1 MFEHKNVLCLS
12 QGDTKKHFMFFFVLR
27 TSIYYSINYA
37 SEYRMKPEQEY
48 KVKEFMSK
56 DVVSVTPETS
66 VRKAAEVMAAEH
78 VSSALVCENK
88 KLLGIITEKDL
99 ARKIVAKGLDADKIM
114 AKDIMTTDV
123 VTVSSNT
130 SLYDAMVLINKRKI
144 KHLPVVD
151 NNAVVGI
158 ITAMEILRI
167 QPSYMEILAN
177 PVEKEEEGSE
187 F

>member
-1 MFEHKNVLCLS
+1 LRLLNVFIFS
-12 QGDTKKHFMFFFVLR
+12 FTVA
-27 TSIYYSINYA
+27 SI
-37 SEYRMKPEQEY
+37 MKPELDY
-48 KVKEFMSK
+48 KVAEFMNR
-56 DVVSVTPETS
+56 DLVQVRPDTS
-66 VRKAAEVMAAEH
+66 VKRCAEVMAAER
-78 VSSALVCENK
+78 VSSALVTEK
-88 KLLGIITEKDL
+88 KKVLGIVTEKDL

>member
-1 MFEHKNVLCLS
+1 M
-12 QGDTKKHFMFFFVLR
+12 
-27 TSIYYSINYA
+27 
-37 SEYRMKPEQEY
+37 
-48 KVKEFMSK
+48 
-56 DVVSVTPETS
+56 
-66 VRKAAEVMAAEH
+66 
-78 VSSALVCENK
+78 
-88 KLLGIITEKDL
+88 EKDL

-177 PVEKEEEGSE
+177 PIKREEEGSE

>member
-1 MFEHKNVLCLS
+1 MRLLNVFIPTFIVS
-12 QGDTKKHFMFFFVLR
+12 V
-27 TSIYYSINYA
+27 I
-37 SEYRMKPEQEY
+37 MKPESNY
-48 KVKEFMSK
+48 KVAEFMNC
-56 DVVSVTPETS
+56 DLVQVRPDTS
-66 VRKAAEVMAAEH
+66 VKRCAEVMAAER
-78 VSSALVCENK
+78 VSSALVTEK
-88 KLLGIITEKDL
+88 RKVLGIVTEKDL
-99 ARKIVAKGLDADKIM
+99 ARKIVAKGLDAEKAL

-151 NNAVVGI
+151 NNSVVGI
-158 ITAMEILRI
+158 ITAMEILRV

-177 PVEKEEEGSE
+177 PIEKEEEGSE

>member
-1 MFEHKNVLCLS
+1 
-12 QGDTKKHFMFFFVLR
+12 
-27 TSIYYSINYA
+27 
-37 SEYRMKPEQEY
+37 MKPELDY
-48 KVKEFMSK
+48 KVAEFMNR
-56 DVVSVTPETS
+56 DLVQVRPDTS
-66 VRKAAEVMAAEH
+66 VKRCAEVMAAER
-78 VSSALVCENK
+78 VSSALVTEK
-88 KLLGIITEKDL
+88 KKVLGIVTEKDL
-99 ARKIVAKGLDADKIM
+99 ARKIVAKGLDAEEIM
-114 AKDIMTTDV
+114 AKDIMSTDV

-151 NNAVVGI
+151 NNVVVGI

-177 PVEKEEEGSE
+177 PTEKEEEGSE

>member
-1 MFEHKNVLCLS
+1 MRLLNVFIFS
-12 QGDTKKHFMFFFVLR
+12 FTVA
-27 TSIYYSINYA
+27 SI
-37 SEYRMKPEQEY
+37 MKPELDY
-48 KVKEFMSK
+48 KVAEFMNR
-56 DVVSVTPETS
+56 DLVQVRPDTS
-66 VRKAAEVMAAEH
+66 VKRCAEVMAAER
-78 VSSALVCENK
+78 VSSALVTEK
-88 KLLGIITEKDL
+88 KKVLGIVTEKDL

>member
-12 QGDTKKHFMFFFVLR
+12 HGDTKKHFMFFFVLR

-78 VSSALVCENK
+78 VSSAVVCENK
-88 KLLGIITEKDL
+88 RLVGIITEKDL
-99 ARKIVAKGLDADKIM
+99 ARKIVAKGVDADKAL
-114 AKDIMTTDV
+114 AKDIMTSEL
-123 VTVSSNT
+123 VTIEPEK
-130 SLYDAMVLINKRKI
+130 SLYDAMLKLNKK
-144 KHLPVVD
+144 KVTHLPVVK
-151 NNAVVGI
+151 NNVLVGI
-158 ITAMEILRI
+158 ISSMDILKV
-167 QPSYMEILAN
+167 QPSYMEILAG
-177 PVEKEEEGSE
+177 PKV
-187 F
+187 

>member
-1 MFEHKNVLCLS
+1 MRLLNVFIFS
-12 QGDTKKHFMFFFVLR
+12 FTVA
-27 TSIYYSINYA
+27 SI
-37 SEYRMKPEQEY
+37 MKPESDY
-48 KVKEFMSK
+48 KVAEFMNR
-56 DVVSVTPETS
+56 DLVQVRLDTS
-66 VRKAAEVMAAEH
+66 VKRCAEVMAAER
-78 VSSALVCENK
+78 VSSALVTEK
-88 KLLGIITEKDL
+88 KKVLGIVTEKDL

>member
-1 MFEHKNVLCLS
+1 
-12 QGDTKKHFMFFFVLR
+12 
-27 TSIYYSINYA
+27 
-37 SEYRMKPEQEY
+37 MKPESNY
-48 KVKEFMSK
+48 KVAEFMNR
-56 DVVSVTPETS
+56 DLVQVRPDTS
-66 VRKAAEVMAAEH
+66 VRRCAEVMAAER
-78 VSSALVCENK
+78 VSSALVTEK
-88 KLLGIITEKDL
+88 KKVLGIVTEKDL
-99 ARKIVAKGLDADKIM
+99 SRKIVAKGLDADEIM
-114 AKDIMTTDV
+114 AKEIMSTDV

-151 NNAVVGI
+151 NNVVVGI

-177 PVEKEEEGSE
+177 PIEKEEEGSE

>member
-1 MFEHKNVLCLS
+1 
-12 QGDTKKHFMFFFVLR
+12 
-27 TSIYYSINYA
+27 
-37 SEYRMKPEQEY
+37 MKPESDY
-48 KVKEFMSK
+48 KVAEFMNR
-56 DVVSVTPETS
+56 DLVQVTLDTN
-66 VRKAAEVMAAEH
+66 VRRCAEVMAAEK
-78 VSSALVCENK
+78 VSSALVTDK
-88 KLLGIITEKDL
+88 KKVLGIVTEKDL
-99 ARKIVAKGLDADKIM
+99 ARKIVAKGLNADKIM

-130 SLYDAMVLINKRKI
+130 SLYDAMVLLNKRKI

-151 NNAVVGI
+151 NNSVVGI

-177 PVEKEEEGSE
+177 PTEKEEEGSE

>member
-1 MFEHKNVLCLS
+1 
-12 QGDTKKHFMFFFVLR
+12 
-27 TSIYYSINYA
+27 
-37 SEYRMKPEQEY
+37 MKPELDY
-48 KVKEFMSK
+48 KVAEFMNR
-56 DVVSVTPETS
+56 DLVQVRPDTS
-66 VRKAAEVMAAEH
+66 VKRCAEVMAAER
-78 VSSALVCENK
+78 VSSALVTEK
-88 KLLGIITEKDL
+88 KKVLGIVTEKDL

>member
-78 VSSALVCENK
+78 VSSAVVCENK
-88 KLLGIITEKDL
+88 RLVGIITEKDL
-99 ARKIVAKGLDADKIM
+99 ARKIVAKGVDADKAL
-114 AKDIMTTDV
+114 AKDIMTSEL
-123 VTVSSNT
+123 VTIEPEK
-130 SLYDAMVLINKRKI
+130 SLYDAMLKLNKK
-144 KHLPVVD
+144 KVTHLPVVK
-151 NNAVVGI
+151 NNVLVGI
-158 ITAMEILRI
+158 ISSMDILKV
-167 QPSYMEILAN
+167 QPSYMEILAGTK
-177 PVEKEEEGSE
+177 V
-187 F
+187 

>member
-78 VSSALVCENK
+78 VSSAVVCENK
-88 KLLGIITEKDL
+88 RLVGIITEKDL
-99 ARKIVAKGLDADKIM
+99 ARKIVAKGVDADKAL
-114 AKDIMTTDV
+114 AKDIMTSEL
-123 VTVSSNT
+123 VTIEPEK
-130 SLYDAMVLINKRKI
+130 SLYDAMLKLNKK
-144 KHLPVVD
+144 KVTHLPVVK
-151 NNAVVGI
+151 NNVLVGI
-158 ITAMEILRI
+158 ISSMDILKV
-167 QPSYMEILAN
+167 QPSYMEILAGLK
-177 PVEKEEEGSE
+177 V
-187 F
+187 